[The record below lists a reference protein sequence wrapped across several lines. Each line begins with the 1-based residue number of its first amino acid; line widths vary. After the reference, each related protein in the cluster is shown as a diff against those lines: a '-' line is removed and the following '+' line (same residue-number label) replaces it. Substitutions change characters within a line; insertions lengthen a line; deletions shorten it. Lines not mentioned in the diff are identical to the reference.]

1 MLVKLSTPRIPARQ
15 PKTEIQMKEI
25 KANKVGLLAS
35 INRLYQEPLSGNIL
49 TWVSFRR
56 EIVWYDPVNRTG
68 T

>member
-1 MLVKLSTPRIPARQ
+1 
-15 PKTEIQMKEI
+15 MKEI
-25 KANKVGLLAS
+25 KANKIGLLAS

-49 TWVSFRR
+49 TWVSFSR